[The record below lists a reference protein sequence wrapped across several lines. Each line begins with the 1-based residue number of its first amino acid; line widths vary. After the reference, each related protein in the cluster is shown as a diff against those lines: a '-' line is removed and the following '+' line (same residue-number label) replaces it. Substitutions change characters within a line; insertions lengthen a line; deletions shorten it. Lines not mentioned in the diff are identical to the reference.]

1 MMPGELMEG
10 QERPKERAAGPRIS
24 TYPSG
29 LAFRGCDWEPKGPQR
44 HPQPQCISGLPSS
57 PTQGCCGF
65 LLAPLVSDS
74 RDSPHAA
81 LMAQPGAP
89 GTFPAPPGCSAG
101 PPTPLMLKPNPL
113 QPLQL
118 SPALQP
124 LPATTSCALPGL
136 YCRAPTS
143 RSQRRFW
150 GRQSWT
156 DDDVHLIQSYQ
167 ASTFTSPSWLL
178 PSLPSP
184 FLPSPFLSSL
194 VPAGP
199 PESHLNPPLVLQKQP
214 LSLLGRP
221 VPSQQSLLWAL
232 AMKPPSGLEEARRR
246 RQASDIRVFAS
257 SCTMHGLGHIFGP
270 GGPTLRR
277 GLWATAVLLSLA
289 AFLYQVAERVRY
301 YGEFHHKT
309 TLDERESHQLTFP
322 AVTLCNINPLR
333 RSRLTPNDLHW
344 AGTALLGLDPAEHAA
359 YLRALGQPP
368 APPGFMPSPTFDMA
382 QLYAR
387 AGHSLEDM
395 LLDCRYRGQ
404 PCGPENFTVIFTR
417 MGQCYTFNSGLHG
430 AELLTTPKGGAGN
443 GLEIMLDVQQE
454 EYLPIWKD
462 MEETPF
468 EVGIR
473 VQIHSQ
479 EEPPAIDQLGFGAAP
494 GHQTFVSCQQQQLS
508 FLPPPWGDCNTASV
522 DPDFD
527 PEPSDPLGSPN
538 PSPSPPYSLIGCRLA
553 CETRYVAR
561 KCGCRM
567 MHMPGNS
574 PVCSPQ
580 QYKDCAS
587 PALDAMLRKD
597 TCVCPNPCA
606 ITRYAKELSM
616 VRIPSRASAR
626 YLAQKYN
633 RSETYIAENVL
644 VLDIFFEALNYETVE
659 QKAAYEVSEL
669 LGDIGG
675 QMGLFIGASLL
686 TILEILDYLCEVGQN
701 PRHDGEELG
710 HQCPGRWMLTTY
722 SCHLPPGFPRQS
734 PGVFLEQK
742 ELSKTLWQY
751 SASGRVEWPSNTRS
765 PPQPGPQACHH
776 SLCCHQDTFC
786 LPPDLL
792 PRHKALDLL

>member
-1 MMPGELMEG
+1 
-10 QERPKERAAGPRIS
+10 
-24 TYPSG
+24 
-29 LAFRGCDWEPKGPQR
+29 
-44 HPQPQCISGLPSS
+44 
-57 PTQGCCGF
+57 
-65 LLAPLVSDS
+65 
-74 RDSPHAA
+74 
-81 LMAQPGAP
+81 
-89 GTFPAPPGCSAG
+89 
-101 PPTPLMLKPNPL
+101 
-113 QPLQL
+113 
-118 SPALQP
+118 
-124 LPATTSCALPGL
+124 
-136 YCRAPTS
+136 
-143 RSQRRFW
+143 
-150 GRQSWT
+150 
-156 DDDVHLIQSYQ
+156 
-167 ASTFTSPSWLL
+167 
-178 PSLPSP
+178 
-184 FLPSPFLSSL
+184 
-194 VPAGP
+194 
-199 PESHLNPPLVLQKQP
+199 
-214 LSLLGRP
+214 
-221 VPSQQSLLWAL
+221 
-232 AMKPPSGLEEARRR
+232 MKPPSGLEETQR

-270 GGPTLRR
+270 GGLTLRR

-417 MGQCYTFNSGLHG
+417 MGQCYTFNSGAHG

-527 PEPSDPLGSPN
+527 PEPSDPLGSLS

-553 CETRYVAR
+553 CESRYVAR

-587 PALDAMLRKD
+587 PALGRMYWFWIFSLR
-597 TCVCPNPCA
+597 
-606 ITRYAKELSM
+606 
-616 VRIPSRASAR
+616 PSTMRQWNKRRPMKCQSCW
-626 YLAQKYN
+626 
-633 RSETYIAENVL
+633 ET
-644 VLDIFFEALNYETVE
+644 
-659 QKAAYEVSEL
+659 
-669 LGDIGG
+669 LGDRWDC
-675 QMGLFIGASLL
+675 LL
-686 TILEILDYLCEVGQN
+686 E
-701 PRHDGEELG
+701 P
-710 HQCPGRWMLTTY
+710 
-722 SCHLPPGFPRQS
+722 
-734 PGVFLEQK
+734 
-742 ELSKTLWQY
+742 
-751 SASGRVEWPSNTRS
+751 A
-765 PPQPGPQACHH
+765 
-776 SLCCHQDTFC
+776 C
-786 LPPDLL
+786 LPSSRSSTTSVRFFKTESWGTFGTEGTL
-792 PRHKALDLL
+792 KGALATLCSRKSSMAIERMFPISP

>member
-1 MMPGELMEG
+1 
-10 QERPKERAAGPRIS
+10 
-24 TYPSG
+24 
-29 LAFRGCDWEPKGPQR
+29 
-44 HPQPQCISGLPSS
+44 
-57 PTQGCCGF
+57 
-65 LLAPLVSDS
+65 
-74 RDSPHAA
+74 
-81 LMAQPGAP
+81 
-89 GTFPAPPGCSAG
+89 
-101 PPTPLMLKPNPL
+101 
-113 QPLQL
+113 
-118 SPALQP
+118 
-124 LPATTSCALPGL
+124 
-136 YCRAPTS
+136 
-143 RSQRRFW
+143 
-150 GRQSWT
+150 
-156 DDDVHLIQSYQ
+156 
-167 ASTFTSPSWLL
+167 
-178 PSLPSP
+178 
-184 FLPSPFLSSL
+184 
-194 VPAGP
+194 
-199 PESHLNPPLVLQKQP
+199 
-214 LSLLGRP
+214 
-221 VPSQQSLLWAL
+221 
-232 AMKPPSGLEEARRR
+232 MKPRSGLEEAQR

-270 GGPTLRR
+270 GGLTLRR

-417 MGQCYTFNSGLHG
+417 MGQCYTFNSGAHG

-479 EEPPAIDQLGFGAAP
+479 DEPPAIDQLGFGAAP

-508 FLPPPWGDCNTASV
+508 FLPPPWGDCNTASL
-522 DPDFD
+522 DPDDFD
-527 PEPSDPLGSPN
+527 PEPSDPLGSPR
-538 PSPSPPYSLIGCRLA
+538 PRPSPPYSLIGCRLA
-553 CETRYVAR
+553 CESRYVAR

-606 ITRYAKELSM
+606 TTRYAKELSM

-626 YLAQKYN
+626 YLARKYN
-633 RSETYIAENVL
+633 RSESYITENVL
-644 VLDIFFEALNYETVE
+644 VLDIFFEALNYEAVE

-686 TILEILDYLCEVGQN
+686 TILEILDYLCEVGKN
-701 PRHDGEELG
+701 PRHHGEESG
-710 HQCPGRWMLTTY
+710 HQCLKGWTGYLTPATCPQVFQDRVLGY
-722 SCHLPPGFPRQS
+722 FWNRRSAQKRSGNTLVTLSLPS
-734 PGVFLEQK
+734 PTPNIVGLTPNIWSRSYK
-742 ELSKTLWQY
+742 C
-751 SASGRVEWPSNTRS
+751 SNLGCS
-765 PPQPGPQACHH
+765 PPDFPSSH
-776 SLCCHQDTFC
+776 SS
-786 LPPDLL
+786 
-792 PRHKALDLL
+792 RKS

>member
-1 MMPGELMEG
+1 
-10 QERPKERAAGPRIS
+10 
-24 TYPSG
+24 
-29 LAFRGCDWEPKGPQR
+29 
-44 HPQPQCISGLPSS
+44 
-57 PTQGCCGF
+57 
-65 LLAPLVSDS
+65 
-74 RDSPHAA
+74 
-81 LMAQPGAP
+81 
-89 GTFPAPPGCSAG
+89 
-101 PPTPLMLKPNPL
+101 
-113 QPLQL
+113 
-118 SPALQP
+118 
-124 LPATTSCALPGL
+124 
-136 YCRAPTS
+136 
-143 RSQRRFW
+143 
-150 GRQSWT
+150 
-156 DDDVHLIQSYQ
+156 
-167 ASTFTSPSWLL
+167 
-178 PSLPSP
+178 
-184 FLPSPFLSSL
+184 
-194 VPAGP
+194 
-199 PESHLNPPLVLQKQP
+199 
-214 LSLLGRP
+214 
-221 VPSQQSLLWAL
+221 
-232 AMKPPSGLEEARRR
+232 MKPPSGLEEARQRQ

-257 SCTMHGLGHIFGP
+257 SCTMHGLGHVFGP
-270 GGPTLRR
+270 GGLTLRR

-417 MGQCYTFNSGLHG
+417 MGQCYTFNSGAYG

-527 PEPSDPLGSPN
+527 TEPSDPLGSPN
-538 PSPSPPYSLIGCRLA
+538 LSPSPPYSLIGCRLA

-606 ITRYAKELSM
+606 TTRYAKELSM

-644 VLDIFFEALNYETVE
+644 VLDIFFEALNYEAVE

-686 TILEILDYLCEVGQN
+686 TILEILDYLCEVFQDRVLGYFWNRRSSQRHSGSTLLQEGLDGHRTHVPHLSLG
-701 PRHDGEELG
+701 PR
-710 HQCPGRWMLTTY
+710 
-722 SCHLPPGFPRQS
+722 PPTPPS
-734 PGVFLEQK
+734 AVT
-742 ELSKTLWQY
+742 KTL
-751 SASGRVEWPSNTRS
+751 SASHRTCYLVTR
-765 PPQPGPQACHH
+765 
-776 SLCCHQDTFC
+776 L
-786 LPPDLL
+786 
-792 PRHKALDLL
+792 